1 MNQIVVLLSIKLY
14 KMANILNVLPE
25 LQGDEM
31 VYVQNLIDD
40 MDNNQAHLFASV
52 YRSRRR
58 DPSTI
63 LIAIIIGFFGIGGIQ
78 RFMTKEIALG
88 LLYLLTMGLCYVGTI
103 VDLIN
108 YRKIAFNY
116 NKGVAYDVANSV
128 KQSGYNM

>member
-1 MNQIVVLLSIKLY
+1 
-14 KMANILNVLPE
+14 MANILNVLPE
-25 LQGDEM
+25 LQGEEM
-31 VYVQNLIDD
+31 VYVQSLIDD
-40 MDNNQAHLFASV
+40 MDNKQAQLFASV

-88 LLYLLTMGLCYVGTI
+88 LLFLLTVGLCYIGTI

-116 NKGVAYDVANSV
+116 NRGVAYDVADSV
-128 KQSGYNM
+128 KQNGYNI